1 MRNIILNSKKT
12 FERLHVD
19 KIITNDDVSTVVDYF
34 LETMRQYNKM
44 IIALSG
50 IADEDLTT
58 AERQIKKILE
68 S

>member
-19 KIITNDDVSTVVDYF
+19 KIITNYDDATVVDYF

-44 IIALSG
+44 IMALSG